1 MINLNVETIN
11 LRVNG
16 ILINLEY
23 IEEKL
28 TIDRSSFSLYKS
40 TNLLFTNY
48 YLIEYS
54 VSLKGYININLIY
67 NVDYNKYDL
76 FLTPNSE
83 VKFEEIV
90 KDAYYAT
97 LVLETKD
104 TFKGRFNG
112 KTNKAFT
119 IRND

>member
-1 MINLNVETIN
+1 METIN

-28 TIDRSSFSLYKS
+28 TIDKSSFSLYKS

-54 VSLKGYININLIY
+54 ISLKGYININLIY

-83 VKFEEIV
+83 VKFEEMVIY
-90 KDAYYAT
+90 AYYAT
-97 LVLETKD
+97 LVLETSD